1 MERYQSVREMQNDL
15 ETVMSDERAS
25 EDRYQS
31 SITSTK
37 TVPINK
43 SEIANQ
49 TREEDKGRA
58 LVRQCK
64 YLLSIN
70 NNFNPVKNISMQFL
84 EKRSKKRNFYI
95 L

>member
-1 MERYQSVREMQNDL
+1 RYQSVREMQNDL

-31 SITSTK
+31 SITNTK

-49 TREEDKGRA
+49 TREEDKG
-58 LVRQCK
+58 K
-64 YLLSIN
+64 SI
-70 NNFNPVKNISMQFL
+70 SETMQIPIVNQQQFQSS
-84 EKRSKKRNFYI
+84 EEHIYA
-95 L
+95 